1 MMRLNDV
8 KARTITLSIQQML
21 PSVPTVI
28 DPEIARYAPTP
39 MTIIGP
45 ISLTV

>member
-1 MMRLNDV
+1 LELLKYPTN
-8 KARTITLSIQQML
+8 AA
-21 PSVPTVI
+21 SVPTVI

-45 ISLTV
+45 ISVTLYVV